1 MGLFVLQDG
10 DIIDGQNDILSQ
22 RELAFTLDV
31 SRSTIRR
38 WVRQGLPR
46 IQFSNA
52 IGYNLLDVQ
61 DWLERVKQLPPSDL
75 VRRWEQARKTLKK
88 IEGK

>member
-1 MGLFVLQDG
+1 MGFFTTVEG
-10 DIIDGQNDILSQ
+10 DIIDGGNDILSQ

-38 WVRQGLPR
+38 WAREGMPR
-46 IQFSNA
+46 IAFSNN

-61 DWLERVKQLPPSDL
+61 DWLERVKQLPSSDL

-88 IEGK
+88 LQP

>member
-10 DIIDGQNDILSQ
+10 DIVDGGNDILSQ

-38 WVRQGLPR
+38 WAREGMPY
-46 IQFSNA
+46 ISFSNEK
-52 IGYNLLDVQ
+52 GYNLKDVEE
-61 DWLERVKQLPPSDL
+61 WLSIHKNYPPSYL
-75 VRRWEQARKTLKK
+75 TKRWSQARITLKK
-88 IEGK
+88 LEG